1 MNVAGAP
8 AELKRQENKE
18 DDNWDYKEDR
28 RVYEEKTTATELH
41 LAVGKIADAIVGTVT
56 AMASGGTLAP
66 FLLKSLRGAVVNASW
81 SASDKR
87 DKLVK
92 KEIGE
97 KVMVFIEID
106 KFSQSSNKGL
116 MGSTRSTLNVKAD
129 TKFLVATALN
139 DAAIRK
145 LQNMKRAQMADKLNY
160 IKEAQLWSAKEEEKA
175 KNGGKGGG
183 KIDRDRTECTFC
195 QRTELCHIM

>member
-8 AELKRQENKE
+8 AALNRQENKE

-28 RVYEEKTTATELH
+28 RVYEEETTATELH

-145 LQNMKRAQMADKLNY
+145 LQIMKRAQMADKLKY
-160 IKEAQLWSAKEEEKA
+160 IQDAQLWSAKKEENA
-175 KNGGKGGG
+175 KFK
-183 KIDRDRTECTFC
+183 RERTECTFC
-195 QRTELCHIM
+195 QRTELCLMM